1 MIGKAGVHVN
11 RANRELSIRQGGGSQ
26 TPNHG
31 SAKPKRQVHRD
42 TVDNKSDHI
51 SVYRYDGPEM
61 DDDDVNSIDG
71 GRNRQVSYYVNK
83 DAMREMDNDADDD
96 DYGYEAKKKKGYGG
110 NIANQMHRDT
120 YKQGGYG
127 NRSDDEY

>member
-1 MIGKAGVHVN
+1 
-11 RANRELSIRQGGGSQ
+11 
-26 TPNHG
+26 
-31 SAKPKRQVHRD
+31 
-42 TVDNKSDHI
+42 
-51 SVYRYDGPEM
+51 M

-96 DYGYEAKKKKGYGG
+96 DYGYETKKKSYAG

-120 YKQGGYG
+120 YRQGGYG
-127 NRSDDEY
+127 NRSDDEYWKFYIFV